1 VKLERRVTD
10 AWIPRETTT
19 HQDHVIA
26 HVVGAT
32 FLGYFTFAEALYI
45 LLDIGFIWTILLD
58 GQMGLLPHPVA
69 IKELGL
75 DPETRQ
81 QIRADID
88 LLLNDNDFAGARLAR
103 MSPPPIAPDMNGPIS
118 DVSLF
123 ARDESRR
130 LIVAGEEFSLT
141 LETSMLTGE
150 VLVMTLESEKTC
162 GAGPTDPD
170 KDPGLAG
177 IVRSEHEYLHQRL
190 REELG
195 REPSEAELDDWLR
208 QHTEGY

>member
-1 VKLERRVTD
+1 
-10 AWIPRETTT
+10 
-19 HQDHVIA
+19 
-26 HVVGAT
+26 VGAT
-32 FLGYFTFAEALYI
+32 FLGYFTIAEALYI

-69 IKELGL
+69 IKELAL
-75 DPETRQ
+75 DPETRE

-88 LLLNDNDFAGARLAR
+88 LLLSDNDFAGARLVR
-103 MSPPPIAPDMNGPIS
+103 MSPPPIAPETNGPIS

-123 ARDESRR
+123 AGDESRR

-150 VLVMTLESEKTC
+150 VLVMNLESEETS
-162 GAGPTDPD
+162 GAGPTGPD

-177 IVRSEHEYLHQRL
+177 IVRSEHDYLYQRL